1 MQVFARYWAMSAD
14 MAEKLRVQ
22 EHKVSTRSQRPVL
35 VVASDSL
42 GQSSASRK
50 RPRADARQSDE
61 PVVVTKILK
70 RYGGTINLYK
80 ECGFGPPVRGQPC
93 SVHEVYFDSGIV
105 ETQEELDEIA
115 DKIRTYGFTGSM
127 GGKGSRVHS
136 PNELHSAA
144 EKRKINF
151 TNTVLI
157 FAVWE
162 GRRAN
167 AAIESVHADGGVLT
181 VRCTDAGMDRTTID
195 ARSGQKWVSFA
206 AATVKRPVGGG
217 SWRPVLVGAEGV
229 RGA

>member
-1 MQVFARYWAMSAD
+1 MS
-14 MAEKLRVQ
+14 AEKLRVQ

-93 SVHEVYFDSGIV
+93 SVHEVMFDSGIV

-144 EKRKINF
+144 EKRKIDL

-167 AAIESVHADGGVLT
+167 AAIESVHAAGGVLT

-217 SWRPVLVGAEGV
+217 SWTPVFVGAEGV

>member
-1 MQVFARYWAMSAD
+1 

-61 PVVVTKILK
+61 PAVVTKILK

-80 ECGFGPPVRGQPC
+80 ECGFGPPIRGQPC

-167 AAIESVHADGGVLT
+167 AAIEGVHADGGVLT

-206 AATVKRPVGGG
+206 AATVKRPAGGG
-217 SWRPVLVGAEGV
+217 SWKPVFVGAEGV

>member
-1 MQVFARYWAMSAD
+1 
-14 MAEKLRVQ
+14 MAENLRVQ

-35 VVASDSL
+35 DVASDSL

-50 RPRADARQSDE
+50 RPRADGHSSDE
-61 PVVVTKILK
+61 PAVATKILK

-80 ECGFGPPVRGQPC
+80 ECGFGPPIRGQPC
-93 SVHEVYFDSGIV
+93 SVHEVMFDSGIV

-206 AATVKRPVGGG
+206 AATVMRPVGGG
-217 SWRPVLVGAEGV
+217 SWTPVFVGAECV

>member
-1 MQVFARYWAMSAD
+1 MSAD

-61 PVVVTKILK
+61 PAVVTKILK

-93 SVHEVYFDSGIV
+93 SVHEVMFDSGIV

-167 AAIESVHADGGVLT
+167 AAIESVHAAGGVLT

-206 AATVKRPVGGG
+206 AATVKRPAAGG
-217 SWRPVLVGAEGV
+217 SWRPVFVGAEGV